1 MRETTADVD
10 ESLQVVPPT
19 IAVIGPGDASDEEST
34 VAREVGRRLADAGA
48 VVVCGGLGGVM
59 QAVAEG
65 VTGTGGICIGV
76 LPGEDR
82 RAGNPALTIALP
94 TGLGEGRN
102 LLVVRAADAV
112 IAIGGEYG
120 TLSEI
125 ALARKLGKVVVGLG
139 TWSLQRRGEHPSTHV
154 IEASD
159 AEDAVRRALEAC
171 R

>member
-10 ESLQVVPPT
+10 ESLQVVQPT
-19 IAVIGPGDASDEEST
+19 IAVIGPGDASDDEAT
-34 VAREVGRRLADAGA
+34 AAREIGRRLADAGA

-65 VTGTGGICIGV
+65 AAAAGGLCVGL
-76 LPGEDR
+76 LPGGDR
-82 RAGNPALTIALP
+82 QAANPALTVALP

-125 ALARKLGKVVVGLG
+125 AFARKLGKVVVGLG
-139 TWSLQRRGEHPSTHV
+139 TWSLRRRGEPASTHV

-159 AEDAVRRALEAC
+159 AQDAVRQALGAC